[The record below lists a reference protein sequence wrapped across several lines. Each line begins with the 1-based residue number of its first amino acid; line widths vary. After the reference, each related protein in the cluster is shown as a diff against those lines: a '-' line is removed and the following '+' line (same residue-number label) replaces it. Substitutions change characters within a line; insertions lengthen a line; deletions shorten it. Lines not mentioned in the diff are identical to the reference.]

1 MITLDKS
8 LQNQRVVCT
17 ISEISMAVGNVPILK
32 VENKQNNT
40 NYTLNLPENSSLY
53 KSRFDEFIFPTSQV
67 NDWIEGKYFYA
78 IWEYNSSTQ
87 QLVQELEIGLLQIL
101 DATKDSS
108 SEYVSIAVDDT
119 TDDYYVYD
127 ENNNI

>member
-8 LQNQRVVCT
+8 LQNQRIICT
-17 ISEISMAVGNVPILK
+17 ISEIEMADGNVPILK